1 MRKNQPVDK
10 VRPLLKTQQDD
21 ARTRIQVGR
30 LIQRAAAIAAGEII
44 ADPALLGV
52 QMRATEMLLRKAL
65 PDLSSIEMSG
75 PEGGPLTITIKK
87 VT

>member
-1 MRKNQPVDK
+1 
-10 VRPLLKTQQDD
+10 
-21 ARTRIQVGR
+21 
-30 LIQRAAAIAAGEII
+30 
-44 ADPALLGV
+44 
-52 QMRATEMLLRKAL
+52 MRATEMLLRKAL